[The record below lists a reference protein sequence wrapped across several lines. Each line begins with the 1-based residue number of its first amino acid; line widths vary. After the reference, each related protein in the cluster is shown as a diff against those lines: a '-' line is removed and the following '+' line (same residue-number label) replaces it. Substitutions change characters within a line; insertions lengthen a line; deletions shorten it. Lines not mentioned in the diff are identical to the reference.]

1 LSCGITI
8 AKYVSGNNNVP
19 DLMYGSLSG
28 TVVQSGIAPSVLNT
42 AAASVVNQTIS
53 EIQAINVTSSD
64 GIITGGFTLDFNSSM
79 IPLYFRA
86 DESAK
91 DMETKLE
98 SLPTVGNVSVSRTVL
113 TGMSGSFIGYQ
124 WLVTFISNGGDVP
137 LLTYS
142 ATPLYSLP
150 LGGNN
155 AEINVMEVQK
165 GSALSSVV
173 YLSGLI
179 MGDQYTVQV
188 FAANSAGL
196 GESTLTAQNDG
207 RGVMPLSFNLIGES
221 SPPILSSVVA
231 KSSSQLGLM
240 ITPPVLSGGEDA
252 SSYLLE
258 YTTNTSFGLTEQ
270 LMFRMYN
277 KGSNASTGF
286 FRLNF
291 LSSVTGNIYI
301 YIYIYIYMYV

>member
-1 LSCGITI
+1 MT
-8 AKYVSGNNNVP
+8 
-19 DLMYGSLSG
+19 
-28 TVVQSGIAPSVLNT
+28 
-42 AAASVVNQTIS
+42 
-53 EIQAINVTSSD
+53 
-64 GIITGGFTLDFNSSM
+64 
-79 IPLYFRA
+79 
-86 DESAK
+86 
-91 DMETKLE
+91 
-98 SLPTVGNVSVSRTVL
+98 
-113 TGMSGSFIGYQ
+113 GSFIGYQ

-142 ATPLYSLP
+142 AAPLYSLP

-196 GESTLTAQNDG
+196 GESTLTAQNEG

-231 KSSSQLGLM
+231 KSSSQLDLM
-240 ITPPVLSGGEDA
+240 ISPPVLSGGEDA

-291 LSSVTGNIYI
+291 LSSITGNI
-301 YIYIYIYMYV
+301 